1 MTRHTL
7 SNGLVVLIQED
18 HAKKVSASQL
28 WVMVGSADENDAER
42 GISHLIEH
50 MAFKGTAR
58 RGVGQI
64 AKEVEALGGEINAHT
79 SWDHTVFHIVAPS
92 SETAHSLDIIFDA
105 VLKPTID
112 PKELEREKQVVL
124 EEILE
129 SDERP
134 ERKSSKLLFS
144 TAYVANPYKYPVIGY
159 KEIVEK
165 FTRDDIVAF
174 RKKWYVPDNMC
185 LVVVG
190 DVDTA
195 TVLREVEKLT
205 ADIQPAG
212 FFRPPRT
219 LEPVQKEIRSSLVLD
234 KNARETR
241 LNIAFHVPSG
251 TSIDVNPLDL
261 AADILGSRESSRLVK
276 VLKKEKGLV
285 NSITVYSLT
294 PKEPG
299 LMVLSAT
306 LDFANLEAVTRGIM
320 EEITRLA
327 KEPPTVEELNRAKV
341 HIEAQHVF
349 SLETVQGVAENI
361 GSSAADMG
369 DPNYEDKYLIL
380 NRAVTPEEV
389 SEVMNFYMRPLK
401 STITILAPE
410 NGAKNFKMDS
420 LLQIIR
426 SFQPPATQ
434 VVSGNETRKEAET
447 TSVQLSNGLKV
458 IITPDDAI
466 PLVSLKVAHLG
477 GKRFETKGTKGIMN
491 FVAEMLPKGA
501 GDLNELEISRKIES
515 LGGRVSGFSGYDS
528 FGLSTTIFSRNV
540 DEGLNLLSTIFRNPS
555 FPEDKIERER
565 QLISNMI
572 RTEPDRP
579 VAYAINRLNET
590 LYKKHPYGFEKEG
603 TLETVAKFTRQD
615 LIDCYRKYA
624 TPGNTVI
631 SIVGDVDPNKT
642 LKTVEKLFGNI
653 PPCAFEPYKVPAEL
667 PIEAPRIRTIRIPRA
682 KAHIAIGF
690 KGVTLADEDRYP
702 LEVLN
707 NILSGQGG
715 RLFLQLRDKESLAYS
730 VASFV
735 RCNLDPGI
743 FGFYIA
749 CDESKADKALSG
761 LLSEIEKVREAK
773 ISEKDVKNSITNLI
787 GGHEIAL
794 QSTHSRA
801 DSYALNTL
809 YGFGWNFEAQYVE
822 KISKVK
828 PEDVS
833 RVAKKYLDP
842 ERRAEVIILPES
854 D

>member
-18 HAKKVSASQL
+18 HAKKVAASQL
-28 WVMVGSADENDAER
+28 WVMVGSADESDAER

-64 AKEVEALGGEINAHT
+64 AKEVEALGGEINAST
-79 SWDHTVFHIVAPS
+79 SWDRTVFHIVSPS

-105 VLKPTID
+105 VLRPTID

-134 ERKSSKLLFS
+134 ERKASKLLFS

-174 RKKWYVPDNMC
+174 RKKWYVPENMC

-190 DVDTA
+190 DVDTS
-195 TVLREVEKLT
+195 TVLREVDKLA
-205 ADIQPAG
+205 ADIKPTG
-212 FFRPPRT
+212 FFRPPRR
-219 LEPVQKEIRSSLVLD
+219 LEPFQKEIRSSLVLD
-234 KNARETR
+234 RNSRETR

-251 TSIDVNPLDL
+251 ISIDANPLDL
-261 AADILGSRESSRLVK
+261 AADMLGSRESSRLVR

-285 NSITVYSLT
+285 NSISAYCLT

-299 LMVLSAT
+299 LMIFSAT
-306 LDFANLEAVTRGIM
+306 LDFANLETVTRGIM
-320 EEITRLA
+320 EQIARLA
-327 KEPPTVEELNRAKV
+327 NEPPTMEELDRAKV
-341 HIEAQHVF
+341 HIESQHVY

-361 GSSAADMG
+361 GSSIADLG

-389 SEVMNFYMRPLK
+389 SDVMKIYMAPLR
-401 STITILAPE
+401 STITVLSPD
-410 NGAKNFKMDS
+410 NGAKDFKMDS
-420 LLQIIR
+420 LLQIIK
-426 SFQPPATQ
+426 SFQPPATRIVGGDEVKQ
-434 VVSGNETRKEAET
+434 AVET
-447 TSVQLSNGLKV
+447 TSTKLSNGIRV
-458 IITPDDAI
+458 IISPDDAV
-466 PLVSLKVAHLG
+466 PLVSLKIAHLG
-477 GKRFETKGTKGIMN
+477 GKRFETKETQGIMN
-491 FVAEMLPKGA
+491 FMTEMLPKGA
-501 GDLNELEISRKIES
+501 GDFTELEISRKIES
-515 LGGRVSGFSGYDS
+515 MGGRISGFSGYDS
-528 FGLSTTIFSRNV
+528 FGLSTTIFSRHLE
-540 DEGLNLLSTIFRNPS
+540 DGLNLLSTIFKNPS
-555 FPEDKIERER
+555 FPEDKMERER

-579 VAYAINRLNET
+579 VAFAINRLNET
-590 LYKKHPYGFEKEG
+590 LYEEHPYGFEKEG
-603 TLETVAKFTRQD
+603 TLATVAKLTRHD
-615 LIDCYRKYA
+615 LMDCYRKYS

-631 SIVGDVDPNKT
+631 SVVGAIDPDKT
-642 LKTVEKLFGNI
+642 LLILEKLFGNV
-653 PPCAFEPYKVPAEL
+653 PVAPFEPHKVPAE
-667 PIEAPRIRTIRIPRA
+667 PSIDAPRTRTIRIPRA
-682 KAHIAIGF
+682 KVHIAIGF

-715 RLFLQLRDKESLAYS
+715 RLFLQLRDKESLAYTVS
-730 VASFV
+730 SFM
-735 RCNLDPGI
+735 RCNLDPGV

-749 CDESKADKALSG
+749 CDEAKADRALSG
-761 LLSEIEKVREAK
+761 LLGEIEKIRAAT
-773 ISEKDVKNSITNLI
+773 ISEKEVKNSVTNLI

-794 QSTHSRA
+794 QSTYSRA

-809 YGFGWNFEAQYVE
+809 YGFGWNFEAQYIDR
-822 KISKVK
+822 ISKVK

-833 RVAKKYLDP
+833 RVAKQYLDLQKRV
-842 ERRAEVIILPES
+842 EIKVIPES